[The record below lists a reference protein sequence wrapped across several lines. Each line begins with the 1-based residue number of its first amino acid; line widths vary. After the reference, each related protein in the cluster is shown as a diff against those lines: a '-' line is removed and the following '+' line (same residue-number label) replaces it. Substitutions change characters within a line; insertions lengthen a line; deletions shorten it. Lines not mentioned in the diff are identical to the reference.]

1 MTTGAAGMA
10 RTHRDSRGWRAGGL
24 RSAEVHAGA
33 HAAAPGAA
41 QAGGR
46 QSERGRPPDRR
57 PHPRPPCHLVYAAGR
72 WHRGGG
78 GVRSDR
84 VMTTH
89 THCACASE
97 SRTRL
102 RSPSLSPDGLQLR
115 PRERGTVCPRT
126 ELGSAESRRHTSR
139 HRAPA
144 STAPGA
150 APTPGLAPLPPD
162 LLSLLGKCWFRVFT
176 MILFTSD

>member
-1 MTTGAAGMA
+1 
-10 RTHRDSRGWRAGGL
+10 
-24 RSAEVHAGA
+24 
-33 HAAAPGAA
+33 
-41 QAGGR
+41 
-46 QSERGRPPDRR
+46 
-57 PHPRPPCHLVYAAGR
+57 
-72 WHRGGG
+72 
-78 GVRSDR
+78 
-84 VMTTH
+84 MTTH

-139 HRAPA
+139 HQAPA
-144 STAPGA
+144 STAPGV